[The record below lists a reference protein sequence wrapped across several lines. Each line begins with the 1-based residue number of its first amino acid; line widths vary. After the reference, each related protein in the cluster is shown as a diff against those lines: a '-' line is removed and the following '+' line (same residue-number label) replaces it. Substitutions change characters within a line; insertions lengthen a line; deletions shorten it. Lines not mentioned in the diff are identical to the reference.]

1 LIGLKTLLT
10 RHRDYNCDM
19 MKVGDLVKM
28 KYAMWWRLRGEKA
41 ANRKYTEKVGVV
53 MSADH
58 NAIKVLLVGED
69 HARVGL
75 KEEWEIINE
84 SR

>member
-1 LIGLKTLLT
+1 
-10 RHRDYNCDM
+10 

-28 KYAMWWRLRGEKA
+28 KYAMWWLLRGERA
-41 ANRKYTEKVGVV
+41 ASRKYTEKVGVV
-53 MSADH
+53 TSADH

-69 HARVGL
+69 RARVGL

-84 SR
+84 SRRSC